1 MTDFNSV
8 LRQLKGQPILV
19 ANRGISGRR
28 ICRAIRDRF
37 EGVAVMTATDVDK
50 TAPAASS
57 AQELLLLGSDPQAYL
72 DLELIIELAV
82 RRGCIAIHP
91 GWGFA
96 SEDARFPALCEKA
109 GITFIG
115 SAAESMNLL
124 GNKVEVRKLARSLGI
139 PVVPGSEGAVD
150 IPQAEKAVAA
160 LGLPVMLKA
169 EGGGGGRGI
178 IPVHSPS
185 ELEDA
190 FRRAS
195 ALAQASFRNPRLY
208 VEKLLE
214 DVRHIEIQV
223 AADRFGNIFC
233 FDERDCTIQRSHQK
247 LVEITPSPWAGM
259 TPELRERLKGY
270 ARALVD
276 KVGYSSLCTVEF
288 LVTRQGEPFMIEVN
302 TRLQVEHGITEVR
315 HGVDLVEDQIAIAF
329 GAELREPSLDHE
341 ARMCAMQ
348 VRINMEDPQD
358 DFTPNSGLI
367 TRYVSPGGPGVRL
380 DSNLSAG
387 YDFPS
392 NYDSAGSLL
401 ISYGQD
407 WTKTLGVME
416 RALSEYTIAGVKNTI
431 PFYRKLL
438 KAPSFRAAEFTTSF
452 IDDNPDLLEY
462 TESSPESERL
472 GRLAAEITAHGY
484 NPYVQLGRYRSAD
497 SPRLGAFVPVLPR
510 MRHDARRLPGS
521 YPKGDRK
528 ALLDFIRDSG
538 EVHFTDTTCRDMTQS
553 NSGNRFRLAEDALVG
568 PYLDEAGL
576 FSLETGGGA
585 HFHVAMLANMTYPF
599 TEAAHWNG
607 FAPKT
612 HKQILVRSTNI
623 LGYKPQPAALMR
635 ETGEMI
641 ARHFSVVRCFDFLNH
656 AANMKPFAEVIM
668 SDPSLVFQPALS
680 LSYGKGFTVG
690 HYLEAADAIISMC
703 ASASGIPKGEI
714 PRHVILGLKD
724 MAGACPPRFIKA
736 LVEAL
741 RKAYPEIVLQYHRH
755 YTDGLFVPAVG
766 AAALAGCQILDV
778 ALGASVRSY
787 GQGDILATAAY
798 VEEELGLPVRLDR
811 AAVRSANFVLKQ
823 IMPWYDRYAPT
834 FFRGIDH
841 DVTGHGMPGGATSSS
856 QEGAM
861 KQGYIQFLP
870 HMLRYLAGLRKITRY
885 HDVTPG
891 SQITWN
897 TAFLAVSSA
906 FQRGGPSEVARA
918 LEVLERAADFSEA
931 REAALAAGLPA
942 PEPGPELARDRLLVY
957 HDANDAF
964 RDLLLGKFGPLP
976 LGFPE
981 DWVYESAFGPEKW
994 KEAVISRREDSPLNH
1009 LEDPDLAA
1017 ERAGLKEF
1025 LRRDPT
1031 DEEFVMYLNQP
1042 SDALNTF
1049 RFRQRFGDPNCLPL
1063 DVWFEGLRQNRP
1075 TAFLDSVGKPHQ
1087 ITVFSNR
1094 KPDEDGVVTVR
1105 YFLDS
1110 QIMTHAVQVGPPSR
1124 MDVPGRREGPAV
1136 AQDGNPYHVGAPMNG
1151 DLWVMYVREGDI
1163 VREGQELFNIAI
1175 MKQEKAVRAKTDGLV
1190 KKVHKFADFE
1200 NTKEM
1205 VPVKAGELI
1214 VELGPVPDTCSKCGQ
1229 YLPLD
1234 QKISYCPYCG
1244 GDVSGLSLEDG
1255 GGHGAGEGSTAR
1267 PN

>member
-8 LRQLKGQPILV
+8 LKQVKGRPILV

-37 EGVAVMTATDVDK
+37 EAVAVMTATEVDK

-72 DLELIIELAV
+72 DLELIIELAS

-109 GITFIG
+109 GIVFIG
-115 SAAESMNLL
+115 SSAESMNLL
-124 GNKVEVRKLARSLGI
+124 GNKVEVRKIARQLGI
-139 PVVPGSEGAVD
+139 PVVPGSEDAVD
-150 IPQAEKAVAA
+150 IPQAEKAVGE

-178 IPVHSPS
+178 IPVHDRR

-190 FRRAS
+190 FQRAS

-214 DVRHIEIQV
+214 NVRHIEIQV
-223 AADRFGNIFC
+223 AADSHGNIIC
-233 FDERDCTIQRSHQK
+233 FDERDCTIQRAHQK
-247 LVEITPSPWAGM
+247 LVEITPSPWPGM
-259 TPELRERLKGY
+259 TPELRERLKRY
-270 ARALVD
+270 ARALVA

-288 LVTRQGEPFMIEVN
+288 LVTRDGEPFMIEVN

-329 GAELREPSLDHE
+329 GGELRESPIERD
-341 ARMCAMQ
+341 APMCAMQ

-358 DFTPNSGLI
+358 DFTPNSGMV

-401 ISYGQD
+401 IAYGQD
-407 WTKTLGVME
+407 WPKVLGVME
-416 RALSEYTIAGVKNTI
+416 RALGEYTIAGIKHTI

-438 KAPSFRAAEFTTSF
+438 KDPLFQKAEFTTSF
-452 IDDNPDLLEY
+452 IDDHPDLLEY
-462 TESSPESERL
+462 AEGSPESERL

-484 NPYVQLGRYRSAD
+484 NPFVQLGRYRSFD
-497 SPRLGAFVPVLPR
+497 SPRLAPFLPVLPR
-510 MRHDARRLPGS
+510 IPHDARKIPNP

-599 TEAAHWNG
+599 TEAALWNG

-623 LGYKPQPAALMR
+623 LGYKPQPASVMR
-635 ETGEMI
+635 ATGEMI
-641 ARHFSVVRCFDFLNH
+641 ARHFSVIRCFDFLNH
-656 AANMKPFAEVIM
+656 APSMKPLAEVVM
-668 SDPSLVFQPALS
+668 SDPGLVFQPALS
-680 LSYGKGFTVG
+680 LSWGKGFTVG
-690 HYLEAADAIISMC
+690 HYLEAAEALVSMC
-703 ASASGIPKGEI
+703 SEASGIPEGQI

-724 MAGACPPRFIKA
+724 MAGVCPPRFIRA
-736 LVEAL
+736 LVAAL
-741 RKAYPEIVLQYHRH
+741 KARWPEMVMQYHRH
-755 YTDGLFVPAVG
+755 CTDGLFVPSVG
-766 AAALAGCQILDV
+766 AAAQAGCQIIDA

-787 GQGDILATAAY
+787 GQGDLLATAAY
-798 VEEELGLPVRLDR
+798 VEEELGIPVRCDR
-811 AAVRSANFVLKQ
+811 RAVRNANFVLKQ

-834 FFRGIDH
+834 FFRGTDH
-841 DVTGHGMPGGATSSS
+841 DVVHHGMPGGATSSS

-870 HMLRYLAGLRKITRY
+870 HMLRYLAGVRKIVRY

-906 FQRGGPSEVARA
+906 FQRGGPAEVSRV
-918 LEVLERAADFSEA
+918 LDVLEQAAAFQLSRGEA
-931 REAALAAGLPA
+931 GAEGAAP
-942 PEPGPELARDRLLVY
+942 PEPGPELERDRLVIY
-957 HDANDAF
+957 RDSNDAF
-964 RDLLLGKFGPLP
+964 RDLLLGRFGPLP

-994 KEAVISRREDSPLNH
+994 REAVASRREDTPLNH
-1009 LEDPDLAA
+1009 LEEPDLAS
-1017 ERAGLKEF
+1017 ERADLKEF

-1031 DEEFVMYLNQP
+1031 REEFVMYLNQP
-1042 SDALNTF
+1042 ADALNTF

-1063 DVWFEGLRQNRP
+1063 DVWFEGLQPNRP
-1075 TAFLDSVGKPHQ
+1075 TAFVDTLGKPHQ
-1087 ITVFSNR
+1087 ITVFSIQ
-1094 KPDEDGVVTVR
+1094 KPGADGIATVR

-1110 QIMTHAVQVGPPSR
+1110 QIMTHAVQVGAAAPPSGE
-1124 MDVPGRREGPAV
+1124 PEGAGA
-1136 AQDGNPYHVGAPMNG
+1136 AQKGNPYHVAAPMNG
-1151 DLWVMYVREGDI
+1151 DLWVMYVREGDV

-1175 MKQEKAVRAKTDGLV
+1175 MKQEKAVRSKVAGLV
-1190 KKVHKFADFE
+1190 VRVHKTADFE

-1214 VELGPVPDTCSKCGQ
+1214 VELGPVPDTCSSCGQ
-1229 YLPLD
+1229 YLPMD
-1234 QKISYCPYCG
+1234 QKISYCPFCG
-1244 GDVSGLSLEDG
+1244 GDVTGLGINGGAESGE
-1255 GGHGAGEGSTAR
+1255 ERPAR